1 MGHTLAWLLWTLGAA
16 VPALL
21 IRNPLYLAIIGL
33 AAAVVYAAAGQGS
46 DQAQSWRALLK
57 IGALMWFVAI
67 PLNAL
72 MVHQGRYVLFRLPLD
87 WPLVGGAITLEAM
100 AYGFVAGLAI
110 WVLLLIFA
118 TFNVCVDAS
127 ELLRLAPPFLY
138 QAGVVTSIALTFMP
152 QMLSSAREIREAQR
166 IRGHRFRGWRSLLP
180 LFVPLVTTG
189 LEHAI
194 QLAES
199 MEARGFGG
207 ELTGMSPR
215 QGNRLRL
222 AMIVALAMALA
233 GLFLQTYYRQRP
245 ELGLALLVAAGVA
258 LIACFAALGR
268 HVRRSRFR
276 RTDRSAADL
285 VVAGSGL
292 IVALGVV
299 AVRAMDRMALI
310 YYPYPPY
317 SPFPAFDPLVGALL
331 MLLAVPGVVWM
342 LREAGRPVS
351 PSASA
356 DSAADAAEHAP

>member
-16 VPALL
+16 APALL

-33 AAAVVYAAAGQGS
+33 SAAVVYAAAGQGA

-57 IGALMWFVAI
+57 IGALMWLVAI

-72 MVHQGRYVLFRLPLD
+72 MVHQGRYVLIRLPMD

-127 ELLRLAPPFLY
+127 ELLRLTPPFLY
-138 QAGVVTSIALTFMP
+138 QVGVVTSIALTFMP

-215 QGNRLRL
+215 GTNRLRL
-222 AMIVALAMALA
+222 VMVVALAMALA

-258 LIACFAALGR
+258 LVSCFAVLGR
-268 HVRRSRFR
+268 HVGRSRYR
-276 RTDRSAADL
+276 RTGWAPADL

-292 IVALGVV
+292 ATAAGVI
-299 AVRAMDRMALI
+299 AVRALDRMALV

-317 SPFPAFDPLVGALL
+317 SPFPAFDPMVGALL
-331 MLLAVPGVVWM
+331 MLLALPGVVWM
-342 LREAGRPVS
+342 VREAGRPL
-351 PSASA
+351 
-356 DSAADAAEHAP
+356 AADAAEHAP

>member
-1 MGHTLAWLLWTLGAA
+1 MTGHTLAWLIWTLGAA
-16 VPALL
+16 VPALI

-33 AAAVVYAAAGQGS
+33 AAALIYALAGQGS

-57 IGALMWFVAI
+57 IGALMGLIAV

-72 MVHQGRYVLFRLPLD
+72 MVHQGRYVLFRLPAH

-166 IRGHRFRGWRSLLP
+166 IRGHRFRGWRTLLP

-215 QGNRLRL
+215 QANGLRL
-222 AMIVALAMALA
+222 AMLLALAIALA

-245 ELGLALLVAAGVA
+245 ETGLALLAVAAVILVG
-258 LIACFAALGR
+258 CFALLGR
-268 HVRRSRFR
+268 HVHRSRFR
-276 RTDRSAADL
+276 RAAWSTLDL
-285 VVAGSGL
+285 AVAGSG
-292 IVALGVV
+292 VAVAAGAL
-299 AVRAMDRMALI
+299 AVRALDRLALV

-317 SPFPAFDPLVGALL
+317 SPVPTFDPLVGLL
-331 MLLAVPGVVWM
+331 LLLLALPGILWM
-342 LREAGRPVS
+342 VREAGRPTDKAIS
-351 PSASA
+351 
-356 DSAADAAEHAP
+356 ERAP

>member
-16 VPALL
+16 VAALM

-33 AAAVVYAAAGQGS
+33 AAALVYTVAGQGS
-46 DQAQSWRALLK
+46 PQAQGWRALLK
-57 IGALMWFVAI
+57 LGAVMWFIAI
-67 PLNAL
+67 PLNAV
-72 MVHQGRYVLFRLPLD
+72 MVHQGRYVLLRLPSS

-110 WVLLLIFA
+110 WILLLIFA

-194 QLAES
+194 ALAES

-207 ELTGMSPR
+207 ELTQMSPR
-215 QGNRLRL
+215 QTVRLRL
-222 AMIVALAMALA
+222 AMVAALALALI
-233 GLFLQTYYRQRP
+233 GLFLQAYDRQRP
-245 ELGLALLVAAGVA
+245 ALALGLLVMAGV
-258 LIACFAALGR
+258 LLMACFAWLGR
-268 HVRRSRFR
+268 RVRRSRYR
-276 RTDRSAADL
+276 RAGWAARDL
-285 VVAGSGL
+285 VVAGSGVL
-292 IVALGVV
+292 VAVGVI
-299 AVRAMDRMALI
+299 AVRALDRMAFV

-317 SPFPAFDPLVGALL
+317 APLPAFDPLLGALL
-331 MLLAVPGVVWM
+331 MLLALPGALALVQEGRRPLVAER
-342 LREAGRPVS
+342 RERSV
-351 PSASA
+351 
-356 DSAADAAEHAP
+356 